1 MESSKSE
8 SADKVAILSENL
20 LHEIIHQLE
29 VTQEEMT
36 YMAGDYPGEDTS
48 YALENGVRLLTSLKA
63 EVVIT
68 PDPWEA
74 LASAEQVLSDWETAK
89 RKGYIADAKK
99 RVFTLMD
106 AKRFGK

>member
-8 SADKVAILSENL
+8 SVDKVAILPENL

-29 VTQEEMT
+29 VAQEEMT

-48 YALENGVRLLTSLKA
+48 YALANGARLLTSLKA
-63 EVVIT
+63 EAVIT

-74 LASAEQVLSDWETAK
+74 LASAEQVLADWETAK
-89 RKGYIADAKK
+89 RKGYIAEAKK
-99 RVFTLMD
+99 QVFAAMD
-106 AKRFGK
+106 AKRGKR